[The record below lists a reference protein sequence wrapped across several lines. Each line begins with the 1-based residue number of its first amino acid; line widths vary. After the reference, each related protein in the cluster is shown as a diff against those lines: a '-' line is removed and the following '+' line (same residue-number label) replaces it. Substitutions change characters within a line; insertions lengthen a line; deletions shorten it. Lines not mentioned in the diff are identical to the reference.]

1 MARTVPTARTV
12 LTANQPMNCG
22 LNMSLP
28 ECPILMIPPSSGTR
42 RRLLRP
48 ISSGSLPDRT
58 GLMDSFPT
66 LGTMATGSSA
76 TRTQE
81 SLPEVKTARTELTA
95 RTEPTARTAFLP
107 MSPGLRWL
115 SSLPEMENLLPMPL
129 EGSTQSR
136 ISLCRISSYS

>member
-1 MARTVPTARTV
+1 MARTVPTERTV

-28 ECPILMIPPSSGTR
+28 ECPILMIHRSSGTR
-42 RRLLRP
+42 RRLRRP

-76 TRTQE
+76 TRTRE
-81 SLPEVKTARTELTA
+81 SLPEVKTARTEQT
-95 RTEPTARTAFLP
+95 TRTAFPP